1 MIKIKFV
8 TLLLCI
14 ALHAPWKFVPGQLQ
28 AECRLLTHNTSLG
41 CDFSLVLFAVHAPG
55 DLGLRVI

>member
-1 MIKIKFV
+1 M

-28 AECRLLTHNTSLG
+28 ADCWLFTHKSSLS
-41 CDFSLVLFAVHAPG
+41 CDHGLVLFALNAPG
-55 DLGLRVI
+55 NLGLREI